1 MTSSVKKGEETKVGN
16 GSDFDPSPLMAFN
29 RPQGLAACIA
39 HLADNFDTNT
49 KMVLAN
55 KFYDTKEERVELDHA
70 DPSPF
75 KFVGLDCADAGREC
89 VNL

>member
-1 MTSSVKKGEETKVGN
+1 MTSSVKKGKETKVGN

-49 KMVLAN
+49 KMVLE
-55 KFYDTKEERVELDHA
+55 K
-70 DPSPF
+70 
-75 KFVGLDCADAGREC
+75 
-89 VNL
+89 NLMI

>member
-1 MTSSVKKGEETKVGN
+1 
-16 GSDFDPSPLMAFN
+16 MAFN
-29 RPQGLAACIA
+29 RPQGPAACIA

-49 KMVLAN
+49 KMVLGKN
-55 KFYDTKEERVELDHA
+55 DMMEERVELDHA

-75 KFVGLDCADAGREC
+75 KFTGLDCADAGREC